1 LSLGY
6 FVSLLLTIFAKI
18 VMKKSLSIPCI
29 FFSFGFAQDKLTYQR
44 FRVSKK
50 INDEYADKE
59 SPLTAEDVA
68 DLKFRFFQSRKC
80 FCDC

>member
-1 LSLGY
+1 MGHNLITKVKTLSLGY

-44 FRVSKK
+44 FRVSRKSTTNTQTKK
-50 INDEYADKE
+50 A
-59 SPLTAEDVA
+59 L
-68 DLKFRFFQSRKC
+68 
-80 FCDC
+80 